1 MNQLLEEIKA
11 SKRIVIKV
19 GTSTLTHDGGKLNLR
34 RIETL
39 IRVIADFKNQQKE
52 VVLVSSGAIGVGVS
66 KMGLR
71 SRPETMAGKQAVAA
85 VGQCELM
92 HLYSKLLS
100 EYHYAVG
107 QILLTR
113 DVVEHPVK
121 RENAKNTFDTL
132 LKVGALPVVNENDT
146 VATEEIECTFGE
158 NDTLAAIVAVL
169 VEADL
174 LINLS
179 DIAGLYTADPR
190 EDIKAKLIPVV
201 EEITE
206 EIEQLAGGA
215 GTSRGTG
222 GMMSKVSAAKLAN
235 AAGVNMIITSG
246 ENPKVLYDIL
256 DGEHIGTVFVRS
268 GKKIDY
274 DSGGI

>member
-1 MNQLLEEIKA
+1 MNDLLEEIKA

-19 GTSTLTHDGGKLNLR
+19 GTSTLTHENGKLNLR

-39 IRVIADFKNQQKE
+39 VRVIADFKNQQKE
-52 VVLVSSGAIGVGVS
+52 IILVSSGAIGVGVS
-66 KMGLR
+66 KLGLR
-71 SRPETMAGKQAVAA
+71 SKPETMAGKQACAA

-132 LKVGALPVVNENDT
+132 LKVGALPIVNENDT
-146 VATEEIECTFGE
+146 VATEEIECSFGE
-158 NDTLAAIVAVL
+158 NDTMAAIVSEIVG
-169 VEADL
+169 ADL

-179 DIAGLYTADPR
+179 DIDGLYTADPR
-190 EDIKAKLIPVV
+190 EDKRAKLIPVV

-206 EIEQLAGGA
+206 DMMNSAGGS
-215 GTSRGTG
+215 GTSRGSG
-222 GMMSKVSAAKLAN
+222 GMASKLAAAKIAN
-235 AAGVNMIITSG
+235 DAGVNMIITTG
-246 ENPKVLYDIL
+246 VNPKILYDIL
-256 DGEHIGTVFVRS
+256 DGEHIGTIFVRS
-268 GKKIDY
+268 GVDVTY
-274 DSGGI
+274 HEED

>member
-52 VVLVSSGAIGVGVS
+52 IVLVSSGAIGVGVS

-246 ENPKVLYDIL
+246 EKPKVLYDIL

-274 DSGGI
+274 DNGGI

>member
-1 MNQLLEEIKA
+1 MDQLLEEIKA
-11 SKRIVIKV
+11 SRRIVIKV
-19 GTSTLTHDGGKLNLR
+19 GTSTLTHEGGKLNFR
-34 RIETL
+34 RIEEL
-39 IRVIADFKNQQKE
+39 VRAIADFKNQQKE
-52 VVLVSSGAIGVGVS
+52 IILVSSGAIGVGVS
-66 KMGLR
+66 KLGLR
-71 SRPETMAGKQAVAA
+71 TRPETMSGKQAVAA

-121 RENAKNTFDTL
+121 RENARNTFNTL

-158 NDTLAAIVAVL
+158 NDTLAAIVAVI

-179 DIAGLYTADPR
+179 DISGLYTADPR
-190 EDIKAKLIPVV
+190 EDIKAELIPVV

-206 EIEQLAGGA
+206 DIKNLAGGA

-222 GMMSKVSAAKLAN
+222 GMLSKLSAAEIAN
-235 AAGVNMIITSG
+235 SSGVNMIITSG
-246 ENPKVLYDIL
+246 ESPKVLYDIL
-256 DGEHIGTVFVRS
+256 DGKHVGTIFVRT
-268 GKKIDY
+268 GKNIQYGK
-274 DSGGI
+274 GVE

>member
-11 SKRIVIKV
+11 SRRIIIKV

-34 RIETL
+34 RIESL
-39 IRVIADFKNQQKE
+39 IRVIADFKNQQRE
-52 VVLVSSGAIGVGVS
+52 IILVSSGAIGVGVS

-71 SRPETMAGKQAVAA
+71 TRPETMAGKQAVAA

-113 DVVEHPVK
+113 DVVEHPQK
-121 RENAKNTFDTL
+121 RENAKNTFETL
-132 LKVGALPVVNENDT
+132 LKVGALPIVNENDT

-158 NDTLAAIVAVL
+158 NDTLAAIVAEI

-174 LINLS
+174 LVNLS
-179 DIAGLYTADPR
+179 DIEGLYTADPR
-190 EDIKAKLIPVV
+190 INITATLIPVV
-201 EEITE
+201 EADNTCYREF
-206 EIEQLAGGA
+206 G
-215 GTSRGTG
+215 RWCR
-222 GMMSKVSAAKLAN
+222 
-235 AAGVNMIITSG
+235 
-246 ENPKVLYDIL
+246 Y
-256 DGEHIGTVFVRS
+256 
-268 GKKIDY
+268 
-274 DSGGI
+274 

>member
-52 VVLVSSGAIGVGVS
+52 VILVSSGAIGVGVS

-268 GKKIDY
+268 GKEIDY

>member
-1 MNQLLEEIKA
+1 MDQLLEEIRD

-34 RIETL
+34 RMEAL
-39 IRVIADFKNQQKE
+39 VRVIADFKNQKKE
-52 VVLVSSGAIGVGVS
+52 VVLVSSGAIGVGVN
-66 KMGLR
+66 KMGLM
-71 SRPETMAGKQAVAA
+71 SKPKTMAGKQAVAA

-92 HLYSKLLS
+92 HLYSKLFS

-113 DVVEHPVK
+113 DVVENPRK
-121 RENAKNTFDTL
+121 RENAKNTFETL
-132 LKVGALPVVNENDT
+132 IKVGAVPVVNENDT
-146 VATEEIECTFGE
+146 VAVEEIECTLGE
-158 NDTLAAIVAVL
+158 NDTLAAIVAEIVS
-169 VEADL
+169 ADL
-174 LINLS
+174 LVNLS
-179 DIAGLYTADPR
+179 DICGLYTADPR
-190 EDIKAKLIPVV
+190 KDKNATLIRVV

-222 GMMSKVSAAKLAN
+222 GMLSKISAAKIAN

-246 ENPKVLYDIL
+246 ENPKILYDIL
-256 DGEHIGTVFVRS
+256 DGVHIGTVFVRK
-268 GKKIDY
+268 GKEIEY
-274 DSGGI
+274 EEEA

>member
-1 MNQLLEEIKA
+1 MDQVLEEIKD

-19 GTSTLTHDGGKLNLR
+19 GTSTLTHVGGKLNLK
-34 RIETL
+34 RIEAL

-52 VVLVSSGAIGVGVS
+52 IVLVSSGAIGVGVS
-66 KMGLR
+66 KMGLKT
-71 SRPETMAGKQAVAA
+71 RPETMAGKQAVAA

-113 DVVEHPVK
+113 DVVEHPQK
-121 RENAKNTFDTL
+121 RINAKNTFDTL
-132 LKVGALPVVNENDT
+132 LKVGALPIVNENDT

-158 NDTLAAIVAVL
+158 NDTLAAIVAAL
-169 VEADL
+169 VDADL

-179 DIAGLYTADPR
+179 DISGLYTADPR
-190 EDIKAKLIPVV
+190 EDSRAKMIPVV
-201 EEITE
+201 EEITD
-206 EIEQLAGGA
+206 EIKELAGGA

-222 GMMSKVSAAKLAN
+222 GMASKLSAAEIAN

-246 ENPKVLYDIL
+246 ENPKILYDIL
-256 DGEHIGTVFVRS
+256 EGQHVGTVFVRK
-268 GKKIDY
+268 GKSVTY
-274 DSGGI
+274 A

>member
-52 VVLVSSGAIGVGVS
+52 IVLVSSGAIGVGVS

-274 DSGGI
+274 DYGGI